1 MPSGPDDLLERL
13 MHRDVVS
20 ADPGATLRELAEIMY
35 GEEVGSV
42 VITEAGRVTGI
53 VTQRDIVVALA
64 NGEDPDGGCAADI
77 MSEEPMCADVADSV
91 RFTAERLAQAGVLHV
106 PVLED
111 GRPVGMVSGR
121 DLLMGPRRSI
131 VIARAR

>member
-1 MPSGPDDLLERL
+1 
-13 MHRDVVS
+13 
-20 ADPGATLRELAEIMY
+20 
-35 GEEVGSV
+35 SV
-42 VITEAGRVTGI
+42 VITEAGQVVGI

-64 NGEDPDGGCAADI
+64 NGEDPDSVCAGDF

-106 PVLED
+106 PVLQD

-121 DLLMGPRRSI
+121 DLLMALTGPS
-131 VIARAR
+131 

>member
-1 MPSGPDDLLERL
+1 

-20 ADPGATLRELAEIMY
+20 ADPGASLRELAEIMF
-35 GEEVGSV
+35 GEDVGSV
-42 VITEAGRVTGI
+42 VITDTGRVVGI

-64 NGEDPDGGCAADI
+64 NGEDPDSASAEDV

-91 RFTAERLAQAGVLHV
+91 RSTAERLVRAGVLHV
-106 PVLED
+106 PVLQD

-121 DLLMGPRRSI
+121 DLLLALTGT
-131 VIARAR
+131 

>member
-42 VITEAGRVTGI
+42 VITEAGRVVGI
-53 VTQRDIVVALA
+53 VTQRDIVIALA
-64 NGEDPDGGCAADI
+64 NGEDPDDVPAGDV

-106 PVLED
+106 PVLQD

-121 DLLMGPRRSI
+121 DLLMALTGPS
-131 VIARAR
+131 